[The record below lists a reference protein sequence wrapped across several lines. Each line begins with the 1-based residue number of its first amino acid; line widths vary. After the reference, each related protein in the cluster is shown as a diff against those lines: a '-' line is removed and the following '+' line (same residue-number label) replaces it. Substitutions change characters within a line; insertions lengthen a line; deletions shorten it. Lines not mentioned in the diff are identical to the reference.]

1 MFTYSLLITS
11 IDQWER
17 AYNKPRYNF
26 EFWKRTHNV
35 KVLQT
40 IETVA
45 SNSKIADSVNKSL
58 TSRVIYCQIRTTAC
72 VPAKRFS
79 KHLKYDSFISYEK
92 QNMNKTNR
100 ATNVDSFFRG
110 YQWFP
115 QHFHFLRTLSEICG
129 LYCQALQTTFLQKF
143 LASKHFLAEFVV

>member
-1 MFTYSLLITS
+1 M
-11 IDQWER
+11 R
-17 AYNKPRYNF
+17 ARVRAQLFYNKPRYNF

-100 ATNVDSFFRG
+100 ATNADSFFRG

-115 QHFHFLRTLSEICG
+115 QHFHFLRTLSKICG
-129 LYCQALQTTFLQKF
+129 LYWPSTSNNFLAKIPRFQTFLGRNIWDN
-143 LASKHFLAEFVV
+143 FVV